1 MSHIIGTKN
10 QQNNILNMFRFCYIY
25 TKNSMFLACG
35 KTILVWFLGLKV
47 TWRSTWKRSGCYCFT
62 LYYLIRVNFML
73 TSALKCNI
81 SLRLCFS
88 CVKQPNL
95 TSHCDISN
103 AVLIPS
109 SKWKTVWTQAWKK
122 LIKYEYLCLHSLPN
136 DLPVETSYQWLL
148 LTLPR
153 LSEVV
158 TSCSAT
164 IFSSALWVVSTCM
177 TFKYISNSS

>member
-1 MSHIIGTKN
+1 MKKHLEEKRG
-10 QQNNILNMFRFCYIY
+10 LLFYIVLSY
-25 TKNSMFLACG
+25 SSKL
-35 KTILVWFLGLKV
+35 
-47 TWRSTWKRSGCYCFT
+47 
-62 LYYLIRVNFML
+62 YLIRVNFML
-73 TSALKCNI
+73 TCTLKCNI
-81 SLRLCFS
+81 SLRLCFG

-103 AVLIPS
+103 AMLIPS

-122 LIKYEYLCLHSLPN
+122 LIKCEYLCLHSLPN

-164 IFSSALWVVSTCM
+164 IFSSVLWLSSTFQIHRKMYCNRYERIRHGM
-177 TFKYISNSS
+177 NHIQITITCSNSSVPWFFPFWQL